1 MRRNN
6 APALKRIM
14 TTVTEILS
22 PAIDFLSN
30 LKPEEQHLFLVMLE
44 TANRLHR
51 NQSLPPMT
59 FFIETKSV
67 DDYCVARTGGL
78 FLLEE
83 TLREYPNM
91 PIDVI
96 KNKLFESI
104 GRTEGRS

>member
-22 PAIDFLSN
+22 PAIDFLYN
-30 LKPEEQHLFLVMLE
+30 LKPEEQHVFLVMLE
-44 TANRLHR
+44 TANRLHH

-59 FFIETKSV
+59 FFTEKGV
-67 DDYCVARTGGL
+67 DDYCEARTGGL
-78 FLLEE
+78 LLLAE
-83 TLREYPNM
+83 TLRKYPNM
-91 PIDVI
+91 EVDVV

-104 GRTEGRS
+104 GRKD